1 MALLVGD
8 EVFEIAVRLEENGE
22 AFYNAAAERATTA
35 DVKSLFR
42 DLAVQEQYHR
52 RAFEGMAS
60 GKLDLTFTPEQ
71 WEQFQAYADAL
82 LRNEFFD
89 RPGSALDRV
98 ADAGDQ
104 REVLQAALGF
114 EKETLLFY
122 HEIKDAVRGADQEA
136 ISRIVREEK
145 QHILRLST
153 VLAAISK
160 R

>member
-1 MALLVGD
+1 
-8 EVFEIAVRLEENGE
+8 VFEIAVRLEENGE
-22 AFYNAAAERATTA
+22 SFYEAAAEGATTA
-35 DVKSLFR
+35 DVKALFQ

-82 LRNEFFD
+82 LRNEFFES
-89 RPGSALDRV
+89 PGGALDR
-98 ADAGDQ
+98 AGQ
-104 REVLQAALGF
+104 AQGEREALQAAIGF

-122 HEIKDAVRGADQEA
+122 HEIKEMVRDADRQA
-136 ISRIVREEK
+136 IERIVQEEK

-153 VLAAISK
+153 MLAAIPK

>member
-22 AFYNAAAERATTA
+22 SFYKAAAKGATTDA
-35 DVKSLFR
+35 VKTLFQ
-42 DLAVQEQYHR
+42 DLAIQEQYHR
-52 RAFEGMAS
+52 RAFQGMAS
-60 GKLDLTFTPEQ
+60 GKLDLTFTAEQ

-82 LRNEFFD
+82 LRNELFD
-89 RPGSALDRV
+89 SPGGALDR
-98 ADAGDQ
+98 AGQAQDE
-104 REVLQAALGF
+104 REVLQAAIGF

-122 HEIKDAVRGADQEA
+122 YEIKDVVRDADREA
-136 ISRIVREEK
+136 IDRIVQEEK

-153 VLAAISK
+153 MLASIPQ